1 MMLCAAWCALR
12 LGGLLFRQALRRIRV
27 RFALWT
33 AGLILVLLVAFGAI
47 VYYSVAQGLTA
58 AVDEALNLSATQTL
72 AALNVE
78 NGVITL
84 ADGFPEMDNQSA
96 EIIERG
102 LTVRVLGAAGQT
114 VQSFGPVRT
123 LPLPDPAQ
131 VSGTNMTVESV
142 AADAGPLRILLAP
155 VLEDGKA
162 VGAVQIAAS
171 LAGVEATLQRL
182 LVTLLLGGA
191 LLTVVAALG
200 GYALA
205 ARALRPIDQ
214 MTRTARRISAEDLSA
229 RLDLPATDD
238 EVGRLAATFDE
249 MLSRLDDS
257 FQRERQFTA
266 NASHELRTPL
276 TAIQAILEVV
286 RAQPRTP
293 AEYETAIDD
302 LAEEADRLRTLV
314 DRLLYLARNDAQRSD
329 MSQPVELNFLLADIV
344 DSLEPLAEQKGVAL
358 SLTTPAK
365 LPVRGDGDSL
375 VRLFV
380 NLIDNAIKYTEH
392 GSVAVST
399 TAEAVWVRVAIS
411 DTGTGIA
418 AEHLPHI
425 FDRFYRVDAARTSQ
439 GSGLGLAIAHDIA
452 RAHGGDIAVASQP
465 GQGTTFTVKL
475 PS

>member
-1 MMLCAAWCALR
+1 MQR
-12 LGGLLFRQALRRIRV
+12 LNRIRV

-84 ADGFPEMDNQSA
+84 ADGFSEIDNQSA

-102 LTVRVLGAAGQT
+102 LTVRVLDASGQT
-114 VQSFGPVRT
+114 VQSFGPART
-123 LPLPDPAQ
+123 LPAPQ
-131 VSGTNMTVESV
+131 VRGESIALQS
-142 AADAGPLRILLAP
+142 AAGADSGPLRILSAP
-155 VLEDGKA
+155 VLEDGKV

-191 LLTVVAALG
+191 LLTGVAALG

-229 RLDLPATDD
+229 RLNLPATDD

-276 TAIQAILEVV
+276 TAMQAILEVV

-293 AEYETAIDD
+293 AEYEAAIDD
-302 LAEEADRLRTLV
+302 LSEEADRLRTLV

-329 MSQPVELNFLLADIV
+329 VRQPVELTFLLADIV
-344 DSLEPLAEQKGVAL
+344 DSLEALAERKGVAL
-358 SLTTPAK
+358 SLTTPSK
-365 LPVRGDGDSL
+365 LALCGDGDSL

-380 NLIDNAIKYTEH
+380 NLIDNAIKYTAQ
-392 GSVAVST
+392 GTVTVVA
-399 TAEAVWVRVAIS
+399 TAEADWVRVTIS
-411 DTGTGIA
+411 DTGVGIA

-425 FDRFYRVDAARTSQ
+425 FDRFYRVDAARTSR

-452 RAHGGDIAVASQP
+452 RAHGGDITVASQS
-465 GQGTTFTVKL
+465 GQGTTFTVRL
-475 PS
+475 PR